1 MNERRERR
9 LQVRARG
16 RDIARRER
24 VPEQALA
31 VRDDEIAVAG
41 GAQRDKGPSPFDG
54 RAAVAQRDL
63 CLTEQLD
70 HRGDIEPVR
79 AGGGQPAAQHGR
91 RRRRLAL
98 LQAH

>member
-16 RDIARRER
+16 RNIARRER

-41 GAQRDKGPSPFDG
+41 GAQPE
-54 RAAVAQRDL
+54 QRVRQA
-63 CLTEQLD
+63 EQSLGHLG
-70 HRGDIEPVR
+70 HRENSGESIARTAPDRVR
-79 AGGGQPAAQHGR
+79 GAPWSA
-91 RRRRLAL
+91 
-98 LQAH
+98 